1 MEKPLCAGGEL
12 HFVRLTD
19 ADDARFPAAM
29 ALYAESF
36 PLHEQ
41 RLLPS
46 QRAILGDARYRFALV
61 CDGAEWVGLL
71 LCWNTADFVYV
82 EHFCIRPDKRNQQ
95 YGARALALLEAGGK
109 PVILEIDP
117 PEDAISRRRAAFY
130 ARCGF
135 AENPYPHVHPPYRA
149 GQEGHRLTVLSA
161 PQRLDEAAYRAFARF
176 LRETVMRNCF

>member
-1 MEKPLCAGGEL
+1 MEISRGL
-12 HFVRLTD
+12 HFARLTD
-19 ADDARFPAAM
+19 ANDARFPDAM

-46 QRAILGDARYRFALV
+46 QRAILGDTRYRFELV
-61 CDGAEWVGLL
+61 CDGADWVGLL
-71 LCWNTADFVYV
+71 LCWETTDFVYV
-82 EHFCIRPDKRNQQ
+82 EHFCIRPDKRNRQ
-95 YGARALALLEAGGK
+95 YGAQALHLLTAEGK

-117 PEDAISRRRAAFY
+117 PVDEISRRRAGFY

-149 GQEGHRLTVLSA
+149 GREGHALRVLSS
-161 PQRLDEAAYRAFARF
+161 PQALDEQSYGAFAHF
-176 LRETVMRNCF
+176 LRETVMRNCFS